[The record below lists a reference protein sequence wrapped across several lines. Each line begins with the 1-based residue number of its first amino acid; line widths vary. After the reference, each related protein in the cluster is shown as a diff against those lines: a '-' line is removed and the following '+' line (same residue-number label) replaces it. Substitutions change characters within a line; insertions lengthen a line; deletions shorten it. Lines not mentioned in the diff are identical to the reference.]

1 MEDNVMKAYINSNTA
16 ELRDW
21 LKSIDLLPIDYPEC
35 DRYNGLIAPYYIRKG
50 MSHEDNEVVI
60 FYRYGVVYDT
70 DDDAEDY
77 YFCESEE
84 EFKEKVLG
92 LVEK

>member
-21 LKSIDLLPIDYPEC
+21 LKSIDLLPVDYPEC

-50 MSHEDNEVVI
+50 MSHEDKEVVI
-60 FYRYGVVYDT
+60 FYRDGVVYDT

>member
-21 LKSIDLLPIDYPEC
+21 LKSIGLQPICYPEC
-35 DRYNGLIAPYYIRKG
+35 DERNGLIAPYGR
-50 MSHEDNEVVI
+50 DNL
-60 FYRYGVVYDT
+60 FYQDGVVYDT

-77 YFCESEE
+77 YFCYDEE
-84 EFKEKVLG
+84 EFKGKVLE
-92 LVEK
+92 LIEK

>member
-1 MEDNVMKAYINSNTA
+1 MKAYINENTA
-16 ELRDW
+16 ELREW
-21 LKSIDLLPIDYPEC
+21 LKSVGMLPIDYPEC
-35 DRYNGLIAPYYIRKG
+35 DRHNGLIAPYHIRKG
-50 MSHEDNEVVI
+50 MAHEGKDWVI
-60 FYRYGVVYDT
+60 FYRDGIVYET

>member
-1 MEDNVMKAYINSNTA
+1 MIMKAYINSNTA

-35 DRYNGLIAPYYIRKG
+35 DRSDGLIAPYHIRKG
-50 MSHEDNEVVI
+50 MPHEDKEVVI
-60 FYRYGVVYDT
+60 FYRDGVVYDT

-77 YFCESEE
+77 YFCQDEE
-84 EFKEKVLG
+84 EFKKKVM
-92 LVEK
+92 EFINE